1 MVVAT
6 RPRHRVLVVDD
17 EETIGRSIG
26 RILKLHEI
34 STATT
39 VARGVELAQTIDPEL
54 VIVDFYLPDGTGKD
68 VIDALRAAGNRAPVL
83 LMSGAVDLE
92 EWSEWAF
99 YAADD
104 FLPKPFP
111 AEQLRAK
118 VERLLTNYELEQT
131 AARQHAELAA
141 LHGANARESE
151 AARTLLDRMTQRS
164 SFDPAQ
170 VKVESLSAGAFGG
183 DVVLGQNL
191 PDGRYRWLV
200 GDVTG
205 HTLASALVTIPISMM
220 FYATTKR
227 SVDLAEVCQTMD
239 KELGSLLPV
248 TMFFAATACELDRAK
263 GTLRIVN
270 AGCPEVLVKRGT
282 GEVDIYGSTQPP
294 LGITHG
300 LVEASVTDITVNPGD
315 RIYAFTDGLV
325 ERCSPDGMLFG
336 PERVRELVA
345 RARPED
351 AFELLSAAWR
361 AYAPDQELTD
371 DLSIIEVIV

>member
-1 MVVAT
+1 MVAAT

-17 EETIGRSIG
+17 EETIARSIG
-26 RILKLHEI
+26 RILKIHDVA
-34 STATT
+34 TATT
-39 VARGVELAQTIDPEL
+39 AAQGVELATSIDPEL

-92 EWSEWAF
+92 EWTEWAF
-99 YAADD
+99 FAADD
-104 FLPKPFP
+104 FLAKPFP

-118 VERLLTNYELEQT
+118 AERLLTNFELERT
-131 AARQHAELAA
+131 AARQHAELAV
-141 LHGANARESE
+141 LHAANARESD

-164 SFDPAQ
+164 SFDPSQ
-170 VKVESLSAGAFGG
+170 VKVESLSAGTFGG
-183 DVVLGQNL
+183 DVVMGQHL

-227 SVDLAEVCQTMD
+227 DIPLAEVCQTMD
-239 KELGSLLPV
+239 RELGSLLPA
-248 TMFFAATACELDRAK
+248 TMCFAATVCELDRVR

-270 AGCPEVLVKRGT
+270 AGCPDVLVRRTRGA
-282 GEVDIYGSTQPP
+282 VDIYPSAQPAF
-294 LGITHG
+294 GITRG
-300 LVEASVTDITVNPGD
+300 ELVDASVTEITVSPGD
-315 RIYAFTDGLV
+315 RIYAFTAGLI
-325 ERCSPDGMLFG
+325 ERCGSKDGNV
-336 PERVRELVA
+336 RVRQLVA
-345 RARPED
+345 AARPEQ
-351 AFELLSAAWR
+351 AFAALSAAWR
-361 AYAPDQELTD
+361 ECAPGQALSD

>member
-1 MVVAT
+1 MVAAT
-6 RPRHRVLVVDD
+6 RPRHRVLVIDD
-17 EETIGRSIG
+17 EETIARSIG
-26 RILKLHEI
+26 RILKIHDVA
-34 STATT
+34 TATT
-39 VARGVELAQTIDPEL
+39 VARGVDLATTMDPEL

-68 VIDALRAAGNRAPVL
+68 VIDALRASGSRAPVL
-83 LMSGAVDLE
+83 LMSGAIDLE

-99 YAADD
+99 FAADD

-111 AEQLRAK
+111 AEQLRGK

-141 LHGANARESE
+141 LHEANARESE

-164 SFDPAQ
+164 SFDPSL

-191 PDGRYRWLV
+191 SDGRYRWLV

-205 HTLASALVTIPISMM
+205 HTLASALVTIPISMI

-227 SVDLAEVCQTMD
+227 GVDLAEVCQTMD
-239 KELGSLLPV
+239 RELGSLLPV
-248 TMFFAATACELDRAK
+248 TMFFAAAACELDRAR
-263 GTLRIVN
+263 GSLRIVN
-270 AGCPEVLVKRGT
+270 AGCPEVLVKRQT
-282 GEVDIYGSTQPP
+282 GKVDIYLSTQPP
-294 LGITHG
+294 FGISRG
-300 LVEASVTDITVNPGD
+300 LVESSVTEITVSPGD
-315 RIYAFTDGLV
+315 RIYAFTDGLI
-325 ERCSPDGMLFG
+325 ERCSADGVLFG

-345 RARPED
+345 HARPED
-351 AFELLSAAWR
+351 VFDTLCAAWR
-361 AYAPDQELTD
+361 EYASGQLTD